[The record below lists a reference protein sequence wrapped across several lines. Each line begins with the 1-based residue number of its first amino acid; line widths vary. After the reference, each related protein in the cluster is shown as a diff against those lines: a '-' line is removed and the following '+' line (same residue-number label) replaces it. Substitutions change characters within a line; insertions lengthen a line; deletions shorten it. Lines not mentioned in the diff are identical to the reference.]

1 MPDSGDHWDRVY
13 DSRPLT
19 QLTWFQRHP
28 ATSLR
33 LIEAAA
39 SGHSSAVVDV
49 GSGTSALVDD
59 LLARGFTDITLVDV
73 SRRALE
79 KVCDRLGDEA
89 RGVSVVN
96 QDVLTW
102 VPERRY
108 DVWHDRAVF
117 HFLTER
123 ADRKRYIE
131 VVADAIRS
139 GGTLVL
145 GTFAEDGPTS
155 CSGLP
160 VCRYS
165 ADDLADTFAP
175 SFVMVGHEREE
186 HLTPSGTTQ
195 SFTWVVLQRT

>member
-1 MPDSGDHWDRVY
+1 
-13 DSRPLT
+13 
-19 QLTWFQRHP
+19 
-28 ATSLR
+28 LR

-123 ADRKRYIE
+123 ADRERYIE

-175 SFVMVGHEREE
+175 SFAMVGHEREE

-195 SFTWVVLQRT
+195 SFTWVALQRT